1 MHFQSFM
8 HPVMFF
14 VVTTC
19 RVQYEM
25 HVLDILFLAYVLDIY
40 CLTLWYCWYLT
51 VCIKWVNM
59 EFADT
64 KLKFQPINFV
74 YSPCQMY
81 HTNSMHSTTMVDLC
95 LCSVVAVSSIGR
107 LLEIRPYSWKPL
119 RFSLFGKWVQVVL
132 LVEIGGWGPY
142 LLRKVYSHWITYMS
156 VTWRRKTILPAWNLQ
171 DSSLKDAVSSQR
183 SIWNVGWRET
193 WWQSKTCQSLDSEIW
208 TKWKPLLTKSAD

>member
-1 MHFQSFM
+1 MCWSLATPCLKFGPISMDHGWLKLLTLLIKCIFRASCIRWCL
-8 HPVMFF
+8 F
-14 VVTTC
+14 VVATC

-25 HVLDILFLAYVLDIY
+25 HVLDILFLAYILDIY

-107 LLEIRPYSWKPL
+107 LLEICPYSWKPL
-119 RFSLFGKWVQVVL
+119 RFSLFGKWVQV
-132 LVEIGGWGPY
+132 
-142 LLRKVYSHWITYMS
+142 
-156 VTWRRKTILPAWNLQ
+156 RRSTDP
-171 DSSLKDAVSSQR
+171 
-183 SIWNVGWRET
+183 G
-193 WWQSKTCQSLDSEIW
+193 
-208 TKWKPLLTKSAD
+208 LTS